1 MGSLIRS
8 HLARLGK
15 SPVFLLALAV
25 MVPYGLGLSN
35 SAVGDIQSGV
45 TGPGLW
51 GQVLCGPGLMMG
63 VILAAV
69 CSLFFGA
76 EHADGTIRNKLI
88 AGHGRARIYL
98 ATLAASVLAALALYL
113 ISLMAGAPRLGWM
126 LKSCLV
132 PEAKT
137 LALCLGGTAL
147 LLAGYCSV
155 CVMLCML
162 VQRRSVLAVVL
173 LLLMAGLFVVSMQ
186 VQDAWETATA
196 GGMQMTVTAAGEQ
209 QFVFHE
215 PGQADAVTAFLY
227 DALPVCQAYRYM
239 ELDASPVM
247 PAYSAALTALTTA
260 LGLALFKR
268 KDIR

>member
-98 ATLAASVLAALALYL
+98 ATLAASCLAALALYAVAL
-113 ISLMAGAPRLGWM
+113 LASLPNLRWLVRFP
-126 LKSCLV
+126 V
-132 PEAKT
+132 PEMKN

-196 GGMQMTVTAAGEQ
+196 GGMQMTVNAAGEQ

-227 DALPVCQAYRYM
+227 DALPGCQAYRYM
-239 ELDASPVM
+239 DMEATPRMLAC
-247 PAYSAALTALTTA
+247 SAGLTCLTTA
-260 LGLALFKR
+260 LGLALFRR